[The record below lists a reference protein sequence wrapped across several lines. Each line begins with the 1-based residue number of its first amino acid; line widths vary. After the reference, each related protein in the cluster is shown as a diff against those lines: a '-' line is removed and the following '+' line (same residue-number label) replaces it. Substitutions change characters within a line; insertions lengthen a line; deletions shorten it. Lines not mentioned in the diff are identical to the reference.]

1 MLLPWINTRLLYLKI
16 HYFLIF
22 AATGCTLPY
31 GSAIG
36 RRNGIP
42 EATIAYI
49 LTVTSLLAIPWK
61 ILMGYIADRTQNVTR
76 ILLTLQSLAILFHGL
91 LYFSDFIIKTAEP
104 KGEVSCPE
112 GNVTLLNS
120 FSVCL
125 QPPEKCFVSCATNAT
140 EFSEIEVSYIFQ
152 NTSAVC
158 HTIWNGTSG
167 YHRSTCQFKC
177 PCTAGS
183 IDQRVVWFYAVFHA
197 LGSLCSGAVLIISDA
212 GVSEILAENVRD
224 FGLQRAGGAIGMG
237 AAGPVVG
244 ALIDAANRWT
254 GGRSGYLPSY
264 FVYALLIILDSV
276 LLCCMPTLRMPKLSV
291 NFFKDIYGVFINV
304 ELAVF
309 AFWTCA
315 LGALFS
321 IYMSY
326 NTWFLEDIGASKLI
340 IGLISAVSCI
350 CIEVPFYS
358 VSGWI
363 LKKTRYY
370 PSYILTFLI
379 FGVRYIGSAFLYN
392 PWFAL
397 LVEPVTGAAHPLV
410 TPAMTVFAK
419 EVAPEGTAASVL
431 CVLNICEGAIGKS
444 LGTLVGGTTFAEFG
458 GRWMFFYSGVFAAG
472 CALLCLVSH
481 VLVQRRTSRHGVITR
496 AEVGNTVWCL
506 GSWGEAGERCG
517 EAGGVATGVDSS
529 GKSA

>member
-1 MLLPWINTRLLYLKI
+1 MLLPWINTRLLHLKI

-42 EATIAYI
+42 EETVAYI

-61 ILMGYIADRTQNVTR
+61 ILIGYIADRTQNVTR
-76 ILLTLQSLAILFHGL
+76 ILLTLQLLAILFHGL
-91 LYFSDFIIKTAEP
+91 LYFSDFMIKTP
-104 KGEVSCPE
+104 KLKGEVSCPE

-120 FSVCL
+120 FSACVK
-125 QPPEKCFVSCATNAT
+125 PPEKCFVSCPTNAT
-140 EFSEIEVSYIFQ
+140 EFSEIDVSYIFQ

-158 HTIWNGTSG
+158 HTFWNGTSG
-167 YHRSTCQFKC
+167 YHHSTCQFNC

-183 IDQRVVWFYAVFHA
+183 TDQRVVWFYAVFHA
-197 LGSLCSGAVLIISDA
+197 VGSLCSGAVVVISDA
-212 GVSEILAENVRD
+212 GVSEILGENVRN
-224 FGLQRAGGAIGMG
+224 FGWQRTGGAIGMG
-237 AAGPVVG
+237 AAGPIVG
-244 ALIDAANRWT
+244 AIIDAANRWS

-276 LLCCMPTLRMPKLSV
+276 LLCCMPTLRMSKLSV

-309 AFWTCA
+309 AFWSCA

-340 IGLISAVSCI
+340 IGLISAVSSI

-370 PSYILTFLI
+370 PSYILTFLT
-379 FGVRYIGSAFLYN
+379 FAVRYIGTAFLYN

-431 CVLNICEGAIGKS
+431 CVLNICEEAIGKS
-444 LGTLVGGTTFAEFG
+444 LGNLVGGTTFAEFG
-458 GRWMFFYSGVFAAG
+458 GRWMFFNSGVFAAG
-472 CALLCLVSH
+472 CALLCLGSH
-481 VLVQRRTSRHGVITR
+481 ILVQRRTSRHGVITQP
-496 AEVGNTVWCL
+496 TL
-506 GSWGEAGERCG
+506 ERTRD
-517 EAGGVATGVDSS
+517 EERRNLSPPGVRS
-529 GKSA
+529 G